1 MNYFKNVCVI
11 CGRKTHNPKCCSRE
25 CQKKEANRINLIKY
39 HRKREE
45 FLANNPSYI
54 LNGKVRSKKNIGG
67 YVLKK
72 DLTIRIDLTVAGKRG
87 KIFPLDDD
95 DCRHDVNGLDYTRL
109 NVGRQ
114 IQKNS
119 REYEK

>member
-1 MNYFKNVCVI
+1 MSYFKNVCVI
-11 CGRKTHNPKCCSRE
+11 CGRKTHNPKCCSPE
-25 CQKKEANRINLIKY
+25 CQQKNASRINLIRY

-45 FLANNPSYI
+45 FLANNPSYN
-54 LNGKVRSKKNIGG
+54 LNGKIRAKKTIGG
-67 YVLKK
+67 YVLKR
-72 DLTIRIDLTVAGKRG
+72 DLTIRIDLTVPGKRG
-87 KIFPLDDD
+87 KLFPIED
-95 DCRHDVNGLDYTRL
+95 DCRYDVPGLDYTRL